1 MATFT
6 TKQINELPDAETMYD
21 GCFVP
26 ICQDGTAKR
35 ITGAAFKEY
44 ITSMLR
50 NMNVDAVTLQSGVDA
65 TVECFVDSDGNLN
78 LTFGIPVADLPNGD
92 EVLY

>member
-6 TKQINELPDAETMYD
+6 TKQINELPDAGTMYD

-35 ITGAAFKEY
+35 ITGAAFKAY

-50 NMNVDAVTLQSGVDA
+50 NMSVDAETLPSGVDA
-65 TVECFVDSDGNLN
+65 TVECEVDSNGNIA
-78 LTFGIPVADLPNGD
+78 LTFGIPVAELPDGD
-92 EVLY
+92 GVFY